1 MEKILWTSTSPTEAR
16 ANAWTQPR
24 SQSPS
29 LLSRRMFRVPRGWR
43 AGQERG
49 GLGTCSPGWPPE
61 TGRSLT
67 PGFKLPPELA
77 AEAHLTEGDNRRATS
92 LDLPWPCATGSSPG
106 TPGRPCQ
113 CTPAASMAGA
123 CSVSGRSQQEK
134 W

>member
-49 GLGTCSPGWPPE
+49 GRGTCSPGWPPE

-67 PGFKLPPELA
+67 PGFKLPPRRQQARHQPGPAMAMRYRQLA
-77 AEAHLTEGDNRRATS
+77 RNASGIHGWGLFCKREISAGEMVS
-92 LDLPWPCATGSSPG
+92 LV
-106 TPGRPCQ
+106 
-113 CTPAASMAGA
+113 SMT
-123 CSVSGRSQQEK
+123 CFCYSKIQK
-134 W
+134 N